1 MSKKSCSF
9 APVLRIITKYRFKQ
23 LIKIMKRSIILCAA
37 VMAVAS
43 VSAQTVTESKSLDNW
58 YVGVNGG
65 LGAMTTHTSIFKNLN
80 PTAGLRIGRY
90 FTPVFGIA
98 ADGVAYFDNAT
109 FENTGTTIRQFNV
122 NLLGT
127 VNFSNWF
134 GGYKGTPRFFEV
146 VGIGGFGDYHIC
158 GTIHEAGAVRNYL
171 SSKVGVDFN
180 FNLGS
185 AKAWQINIEPSLTY
199 ILNADRGSNPFKYN
213 INNSWLGLSAGVTYK
228 FGNSN
233 GTHNFAIAQVRDQ
246 AEIDGL
252 NSKINELRGTVNA
265 NNQQIAND
273 KQTINNLQNEL
284 DAAKKVKPA
293 TIINKQT
300 LQPTV
305 IFQQGKSVIDPA
317 QYASVAM
324 IAKYMKNHK
333 DAKILIKGY
342 ASPEGSAEI
351 NQKLSNARAEAVK
364 KALISRYKIDA
375 DRLSTKRMGVTDKL
389 FDEVDFNR
397 VATFDDTTVK

>member
-1 MSKKSCSF
+1 MKK
-9 APVLRIITKYRFKQ
+9 
-23 LIKIMKRSIILCAA
+23 SIILCAA

-65 LGAMTTHTSIFKNLN
+65 LSAMTTHTSIFKNLN
-80 PTAGLRIGRY
+80 PTAGLRIGRN

-109 FENTGTTIRQFNV
+109 FQNTGTTIRGINV
-122 NLLGT
+122 NMLGT

-134 GGYKGTPRFFEV
+134 YGYPGTPRTFEV
-146 VGIGGFGDYHIC
+146 VAVAGLGGYHIC
-158 GTIHEAGAVRNYL
+158 GSNYIGNARTYV
-171 SSKVGVDFN
+171 SSKLGVDFN
-180 FNLGS
+180 INLGK

-199 ILNADRGSNPFKYN
+199 LLNADGGSNPFRYD

-233 GTHNFAIAQVRDQ
+233 GTHNFTIAQVRDQ
-246 AEIDGL
+246 NEIDGM
-252 NSKINELRGTVNA
+252 NAKINELRSTVDA
-265 NNQQIAND
+265 DKQQMAND
-273 KQTINNLQNEL
+273 KQTINNLTNEL
-284 DAAKKVKPA
+284 NAAKQVKTA
-293 TIINKQT
+293 TVVNKQT

-305 IFQQGKSVIDPA
+305 IFQQGKSSIEPA

-333 DAKILIKGY
+333 DAKILVKGY

-364 KALISRYKIDA
+364 TALIKKYHIDA
-375 DRLSTKRMGVTDKL
+375 NRLSTKGMGATDKL

-397 VATFDDTTVK
+397 VATFDDTTMK